1 MMEESAPVVMATLL
15 VGNHAC
21 SHVMYIYMYMYC

>member
-15 VGNHAC
+15 VGNHTW
-21 SHVMYIYMYMYC
+21 SHVMYMYMYC